1 MTEYKGEF
9 SGKDVKIAIVISR
22 FNDFISSKLLDGA
35 LDYLMRQ
42 GVYHNQID
50 IYWVPGAF
58 EIPLVA
64 KKVAKTKKYDG
75 IICLG
80 AVIRG
85 DTPHFNFVAAEATKG
100 IAQVMLSEE
109 LPVAYGILTTD
120 NVDQAIERAG
130 TKSGNKG
137 WQAAEAVLEMIS
149 LLKKIG

>member
-1 MTEYKGEF
+1 MAEYKGEF
-9 SGKDVKIAIVISR
+9 GGKDVKIAIVISR

-64 KKVAKTKKYDG
+64 KKVAKTKKYHG

-109 LPVAYGILTTD
+109 IPVAYGILTTD

-130 TKSGNKG
+130 TKAGNKG

>member
-109 LPVAYGILTTD
+109 IPVAYGILTTD

>member
-9 SGKDVKIAIVISR
+9 GGKDVKIAIVISR

-42 GVYHNQID
+42 GVYHNQLD

-64 KKVAKTKKYDG
+64 KKVTKTKKYDG

-109 LPVAYGILTTD
+109 IPVAYGILTTD

-130 TKSGNKG
+130 TKAGNKG

>member
-1 MTEYKGEF
+1 MAEYKGEF

-85 DTPHFNFVAAEATKG
+85 DTPHFNFVAAETTKG

-109 LPVAYGILTTD
+109 IPVAYGILTTD

-130 TKSGNKG
+130 TKAGNKG

>member
-9 SGKDVKIAIVISR
+9 GGKDVKIAIVISR

-109 LPVAYGILTTD
+109 IPVAYGILTTD

>member
-1 MTEYKGEF
+1 MAEYKGEF
-9 SGKDVKIAIVISR
+9 SGKDVKIAIMISR

-109 LPVAYGILTTD
+109 IPVAYGILTTD

-130 TKSGNKG
+130 TKAGNKG

>member
-130 TKSGNKG
+130 TKAGNKG